1 MLSFTLPTAANIL
14 NNSVQKAWKEQQNI
28 QTLRTCHLI
37 ISSAAY
43 LCWEQL
49 TCSVSQLRYEL
60 QACSFLKVLGKTTIW
75 CENSSPKSTEF
86 PASCSRTNLDPMP
99 FGNFPHPQKHLCT
112 DMQAAHLPWT
122 SSNTELHWSSQSQAT
137 DLPLIPSA
145 LKSWCRASTKTRLRI
160 MDITFVRALETPISL
175 KFMTDQW
182 NRRQAGNLPWGEI
195 MHSHPR
201 NHRCQP
207 QLCDDCGS

>member
-14 NNSVQKAWKEQQNI
+14 NNRVQKAWKEQQSI

-43 LCWEQL
+43 LGWEQL

-60 QACSFLKVLGKTTIW
+60 QACSFLKVLGKTIIW
-75 CENSSPKSTEF
+75 CENSSPKSTDF
-86 PASCSRTNLDPMP
+86 SAPCSRTSLDPMP

-122 SSNTELHWSSQSQAT
+122 SSNNAHSCTE
-137 DLPLIPSA
+137 A
-145 LKSWCRASTKTRLRI
+145 LKAQQLIFHWYLLPCRADAEL
-160 MDITFVRALETPISL
+160 AP
-175 KFMTDQW
+175 
-182 NRRQAGNLPWGEI
+182 RQE
-195 MHSHPR
+195 
-201 NHRCQP
+201 
-207 QLCDDCGS
+207 